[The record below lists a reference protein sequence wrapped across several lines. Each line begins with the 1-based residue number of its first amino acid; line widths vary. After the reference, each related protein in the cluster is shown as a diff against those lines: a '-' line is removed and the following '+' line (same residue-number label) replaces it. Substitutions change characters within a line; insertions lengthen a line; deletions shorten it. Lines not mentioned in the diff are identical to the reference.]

1 MHCSSCSNKNI
12 VGRGPG
18 DIKGEMAKMERRL
31 RGNRLT
37 SFPYIKAAAKKEGI
51 FFSLCLQIL
60 GQEVRGSAADKDFQ
74 KNLPYSTDSCDMLGL
89 AGDCAVS
96 LAGGL

>member
-12 VGRGPG
+12 VGKGPG

-60 GQEVRGSAADKDFQ
+60 GQEVRGSTADKDFQ

-89 AGDCAVS
+89 AADCAVS